1 MKKPIATFL
10 LVCLL
15 LPMLLFAFNTTE
27 KVWDIMFPKQVAQAS
42 TDRTTPY
49 GNSFLQHYFYN
60 LRSNLSENHS
70 TCGYVAIGM
79 LLSYYD
85 TFWDDDIVPEVY
97 ETTAAISSLSDYDYN
112 SPGAGE
118 ISHSLENCGS
128 ISQNIYDHLINAHS
142 GTILQGTLL
151 EIAYLLHDEL
161 NFEYDEQG
169 DLIINKLVPWQAETI
184 ANQFLLNNRPSGSTE
199 NKLSISSSYTDLSVL
214 SAEQRNEANLDT
226 REHIISYV
234 QDNVPIAVFYGTL
247 DKSWGHV
254 AIAYDY
260 DPINDMLYFHYG
272 SQGSYFESETQLGL
286 NNGEAGKFY
295 YGVLRFSTNSE
306 HNHSNNFVLDS
317 GESVCSCQL
326 ADHEHKYS
334 YATYSV
340 DQHKK
345 FCHCGYETLQNHVYR
360 LNGLKYICQYC
371 KRIHT
376 GTTPPITPVTP
387 PTSIEDGDDTTD
399 WLGVDVVNMEVPYYE
414 E

>member
-1 MKKPIATFL
+1 MKKTIATFL

-15 LPMLLFAFNTTE
+15 LPMLLFSFNTTE

-42 TDRTTPY
+42 TGRTTPY

-60 LRSNLSENHS
+60 LHSNLSENHS

-97 ETTAAISSLSDYDYN
+97 ETTAVISSLSDYDYN
-112 SPGAGE
+112 SPSAGE

-169 DLIINKLVPWQAETI
+169 ALIINELMPQQAETI
-184 ANQFLLNNRPSGSTE
+184 TNQFLLENRPNGSSTD
-199 NKLSISSSYTDLSVL
+199 KLYTSSSYIDLSIL
-214 SAEQRNEANLDT
+214 SAEQQSTTSLNT
-226 REHIISYV
+226 RERIISHV
-234 QDNVPIAVFYGTL
+234 EDNIPVAVFYGKL

-260 DPINDMLYFHYG
+260 DPVNDMLYFHNGYSG
-272 SQGSYFESETQLGL
+272 NSSFTSETQLGL
-286 NNGEAGKFY
+286 DHSITHENYY
-295 YGVLRFSTNSE
+295 YGDLTFFLLGDHV
-306 HNHSNNFVLDS
+306 HSNNFVLDS
-317 GESVCSCQL
+317 GSAVCSCQL
-326 ADHEHKYS
+326 SDHTHMYS
-334 YATYSV
+334 YSLLNESN
-340 DQHKK
+340 HKK
-345 FCHCGYETLQNHVYR
+345 SCHCGYSTTEGHSYR
-360 LNGLKYICQYC
+360 YENLKYVCRYC
-371 KRIHT
+371 NKIYS
-376 GTTPPITPVTP
+376 GGTPPITPALPVANN
-387 PTSIEDGDDTTD
+387 SGNSE
-399 WLGVDVVNMEVPYYE
+399 WLGVNVVNMEVPTYE
-414 E
+414 A